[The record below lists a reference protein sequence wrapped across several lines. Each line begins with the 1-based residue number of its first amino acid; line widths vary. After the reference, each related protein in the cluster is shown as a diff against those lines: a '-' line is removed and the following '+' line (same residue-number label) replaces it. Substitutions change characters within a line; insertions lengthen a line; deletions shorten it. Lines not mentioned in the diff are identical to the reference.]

1 MKGSIKQRSP
11 GSWEISVFLGRDDKG
26 KRIRKTETVRGKKA
40 DAERRIRE
48 ILSDMDRGIT
58 PAKTNY
64 TLGEWMDK
72 WLENKQVDGI
82 REKTDDRYEEHMRI
96 HIKPG
101 LGRIK
106 LAKLSPK
113 QIREFE
119 LNLIIGGKAPVGV
132 VAVHTVLKAALEHA
146 VEMEVIGRNPAASV
160 KPPRAQRKPAFV
172 PEERQV
178 NALLAVAKASEH
190 HLWPATYVATYT
202 GMRRGEITALEWK
215 NVNLD
220 AGTLDVV
227 QALIVTANGVKLGPP
242 KSKSSRRTIELDDDI
257 VNMLRQHRARQ
268 IDLANVLNIEPSEI
282 VFPRRGI
289 DGWCRPTVM
298 SRMVSRMAKLAGCP
312 KITLHSL
319 RHFHASGLLQSGV
332 SLPVTAERLGHSSPA
347 ITLQIYA
354 HCLPG
359 WQKGA
364 AKAFADMMRKAA

>member
-227 QALIVTANGVKLGPP
+227 QALIVTAKRPSNWDHQNPRAAGGRLNSTTILSTCCDSIAPGKLTW
-242 KSKSSRRTIELDDDI
+242 R
-257 VNMLRQHRARQ
+257 
-268 IDLANVLNIEPSEI
+268 
-282 VFPRRGI
+282 
-289 DGWCRPTVM
+289 M
-298 SRMVSRMAKLAGCP
+298 S
-312 KITLHSL
+312 
-319 RHFHASGLLQSGV
+319 
-332 SLPVTAERLGHSSPA
+332 
-347 ITLQIYA
+347 
-354 HCLPG
+354 
-359 WQKGA
+359 
-364 AKAFADMMRKAA
+364 